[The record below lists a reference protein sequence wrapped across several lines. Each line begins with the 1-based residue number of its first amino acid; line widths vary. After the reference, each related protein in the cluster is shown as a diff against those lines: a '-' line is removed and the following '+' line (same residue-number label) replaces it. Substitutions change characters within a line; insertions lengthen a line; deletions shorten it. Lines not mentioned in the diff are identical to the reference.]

1 MSPKVPEH
9 FHRKPDQIICSCH
22 VTWNLSPSA
31 ASFGNRLDFCGIVL
45 LMWGASLPS
54 ICFAFACDPTMKI
67 IHWCLVWLSTA
78 SIAACEACKSH
89 SHANKVQ
96 LSTSAAGCILLTLHP
111 AFLGPTF
118 RQYRALMY
126 TCFGLS
132 AILFISHSIFLYGF
146 AIQKRRLSIEWMAL
160 MGSLNIAGAVVYASR
175 VSLFLEND
183 LDRWR
188 ATYIIQVPERW
199 FPTRFDF
206 VGASHQ
212 IFHLLV
218 LAAGLVHYKALI
230 GGQSAVR
237 APDTLCE
244 SGDAF
249 VI

>member
-1 MSPKVPEH
+1 MSSKVPEH
-9 FHRKPDQIICSCH
+9 FHRKADQIICSCH

-54 ICFAFACDPTMKI
+54 IYFAFACDPTMKI

-78 SIAACEACKSH
+78 SIAACETCESH
-89 SHANKVQ
+89 FRADEVQ
-96 LSTSAAGCILLTLHP
+96 VSTSAAGCILLTLHP

-160 MGSLNIAGAVVYASR
+160 MGFLNIAGAVVYASR

-183 LDRWR
+183 PDRWR
-188 ATYIIQVPERW
+188 PTYII
-199 FPTRFDF
+199 
-206 VGASHQ
+206 
-212 IFHLLV
+212 
-218 LAAGLVHYKALI
+218 
-230 GGQSAVR
+230 
-237 APDTLCE
+237 
-244 SGDAF
+244 
-249 VI
+249 